1 MKIKHNIP
9 LLLSELLTWIEYNN
23 AAHSCF
29 IICGTI
35 LTNDYISHNSKF
47 LTLMESITIF
57 NWATLAMMISI
68 LSFMAKNYH
77 DSRKAEK
84 AIRNEVR
91 DVRNDV
97 GNVRNEVGD
106 VRNEVGDVRNE
117 VGDVRNEVRESE
129 MRTRGEIHESERRT
143 SGEIRELSNQLAELR
158 GVLKG
163 SGALPM

>member
-91 DVRNDV
+91 DVRN
-97 GNVRNEVGD
+97 
-106 VRNEVGDVRNE
+106 
-117 VGDVRNEVRESE
+117 EVRESE
-129 MRTRGEIHESERRT
+129 MRTSGEIHESERRT

>member
-97 GNVRNEVGD
+97 G
-106 VRNEVGDVRNE
+106 
-117 VGDVRNEVRESE
+117 DVRNEVRESE
-129 MRTRGEIHESERRT
+129 MRT

>member
-1 MKIKHNIP
+1 
-9 LLLSELLTWIEYNN
+9 
-23 AAHSCF
+23 
-29 IICGTI
+29 
-35 LTNDYISHNSKF
+35 
-47 LTLMESITIF
+47 MESITIY
-57 NWATLAMMISI
+57 NWANLAMMISI

-91 DVRNDV
+91 DVRN
-97 GNVRNEVGD
+97 EVGD

-129 MRTRGEIHESERRT
+129 RRTSGEIHESERRT
-143 SGEIRELSNQLAELR
+143 SAEIREVSNQLAELR
-158 GVLKG
+158 GILKG

>member
-91 DVRNDV
+91 DVRN
-97 GNVRNEVGD
+97 
-106 VRNEVGDVRNE
+106 
-117 VGDVRNEVRESE
+117 EVR
-129 MRTRGEIHESERRT
+129 ESERRT

-163 SGALPM
+163 SGALPV